1 MQRETK
7 GAIASLVL
15 AVLMVVGAFALFCLV
30 FLAVV
35 GCTDREAPRSCVR
48 APQIDTTGNV
58 RVCAC
63 VCESNPAAQC
73 PMLAS
78 DPTRSTIPACWDDA
92 SSSDEGSSS
101 GG

>member
-1 MQRETK
+1 MERETK
-7 GAIASLVL
+7 AAVASAVL
-15 AVLMVVGAFALFCLV
+15 ALLMLAGVFGLFCVLV
-30 FLAVV
+30 LAVV
-35 GCTDREAPRSCVR
+35 GCSDREAPQVSCSR

-58 RVCAC
+58 IRCAC

-78 DPTRSTIPACWDDA
+78 DPTRSSIPACWDES
-92 SSSDEGSSS
+92 SSSDEGSS